1 MFQWYQNLKDLSH
14 EYTRPDVKVRDFI
27 VLIASYGRPE
37 GLQKMT
43 MTTFKK
49 FFEKVDYRI
58 MVSDDD
64 KTLPKYLEMYG
75 DKVYVFNK
83 DKVLK
88 ESNADT
94 ADALDIKGV
103 IFFERNIEFKVAKE
117 LGYRYF
123 MHLEDDYKSMNY
135 RMVTNDT
142 SIPTCKMNLDYFHQI
157 CEMYFRVLDSSPF
170 LYSVCMA
177 QGGDYIGGR
186 TNYFIKNGYRF
197 KGMNIY
203 CFDTEKEFKLPGR
216 INEDA
221 SAYYVNGKLGKLF
234 LTPIMIQLT
243 QLPTQNNQGGVSDIY
258 KRFGTYLKSIYTVI
272 QRPDAV
278 KIGIFTTNGNSNVH
292 HSDTRRLHHKCDSN
306 LCFVKIVSD
315 RYAQATIPY
324 SEVEQPELNPDF
336 YNQTSYMDLLEPDLN
351 DTYIESRL
359 LEDW

>member
-1 MFQWYQNLKDLSH
+1 MHQWYKNLRENSH
-14 EYTRPDVKVRDFI
+14 KYQKPENIKVRDFV

-43 MTTFKK
+43 MTTFKD
-49 FFEKVDYRI
+49 FLDKVDYRI

-64 KTLPKYLEMYG
+64 KTLPKYLEMFG

-88 ESNADT
+88 DTNADT
-94 ADALDIKGV
+94 ADALDIKSV
-103 IFFERNIEFKVAKE
+103 IFFERNIEFMVAKE

-123 MHLEDDYKSMNY
+123 MHLEDDYLSMRFKMMNKKSLPSCAMKIK
-135 RMVTNDT
+135 DFD
-142 SIPTCKMNLDYFHQI
+142 LI
-157 CEMYFRVLDSSPF
+157 CEHYFKILDSSPF
-170 LYSVCMA
+170 LYSVCVA
-177 QGGDYIGGR
+177 QGGDYIGG
-186 TNYFIKNGYRF
+186 KSSDLVKQGYRF

-234 LTPIMIQLT
+234 LTPAMIQLT

-258 KRFGTYLKSIYTVI
+258 KRFGTYLKTIYTVI

-278 KIGIFTTNGNSNVH
+278 KISTFTTSGSSKVH
-292 HSDTRRLHHKCDSN
+292 HADTRRIHHRSDNKV
-306 LCFVKIVSD
+306 CFVKIISD
-315 RYAQATIPY
+315 KYAKETIPY

-336 YNQTSYMDLLEPDLN
+336 YNQKSYMDLYEPDLN
-351 DTYIESRL
+351 DIYLDTC